1 MKLQRRKKHLRNKAV
16 KKARDLMDSQM
27 PRNTNFT
34 ADSARQRIAEII
46 TDMMFNEFVI
56 ESRTKSLLAKFR
68 KRF

>member
-1 MKLQRRKKHLRNKAV
+1 MKLQRRKKYLRNKAV
-16 KKARDLMDSQM
+16 KKARDIMDSQM

-56 ESRTKSLLAKFR
+56 ESRTRSLLAKLR